1 LSTPTLILSGVIIVA
16 LLVAYVVLTITGHD
30 AEQLLAAL
38 LAYLAGVGTKPA
50 AESVVRAS
58 SSSGGSA

>member
-1 LSTPTLILSGVIIVA
+1 VSAVIVVA

-50 AESVVRAS
+50 AEGVVRAS
-58 SSSGGSA
+58 SSSGPGA

>member
-1 LSTPTLILSGVIIVA
+1 LTTPTLILTALIVVA
-16 LLVAYVVLTITGHD
+16 LLVAYVVLTLTGHD

-50 AESVVRAS
+50 AEAAVAARS
-58 SSSGGSA
+58 SAGGGA